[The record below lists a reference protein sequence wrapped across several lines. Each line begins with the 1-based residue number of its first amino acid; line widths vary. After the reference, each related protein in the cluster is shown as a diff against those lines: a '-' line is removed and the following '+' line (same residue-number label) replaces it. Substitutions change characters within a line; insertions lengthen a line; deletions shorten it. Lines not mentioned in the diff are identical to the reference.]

1 MCVNVFLLNQAIV
14 EVRLSVGSQAVAH
27 GRVLSGV
34 SPKNRKAITQTF
46 FYDVYIISVM
56 AFVFVPGDALPI
68 LSLIHI

>member
-46 FYDVYIISVM
+46 
-56 AFVFVPGDALPI
+56 
-68 LSLIHI
+68 LSL